1 MKFKPVSR
9 EAEGVVENVEVAD
22 LGYIDSEIENGWLSG
37 STISEVMETYLE
49 DVVGENVYSRYGR
62 QFPVQVKRLDVK
74 GRLPLCVCPDDEI
87 ASQRYDTLGKKKLW
101 YVADAAPGSCLYLGF
116 RREISAS
123 ELYERCHNGSLDEVL
138 NPIVPHRG
146 DVFLITPGLVHSA
159 SGGVVIAEI
168 SEASDLDFNIYNWGD
183 KVQTVTADFTADP
196 AGVGRAEKK
205 QTKRRNLVDDE
216 MDKEELSL
224 EAAFDFV
231 NLSAYDAGL
240 EIGSAGHSAVAY
252 DSNVK
257 SFNAVDDN
265 SDKVA
270 DKLAEMR
277 EFTVTK
283 LEVKDA
289 LRIDAG
295 TTDAFMLYE
304 CVNGAASLQVHRD
317 SGEIDRYGF
326 AAGEAI
332 LVPADVTE
340 FFIVPQDR
348 DTVLLEI
355 TIEPYEQA
363 DDYID
368 PEAEEKLLAEDDA
381 DKVASIEEFL
391 RKNPG
396 KMN

>member
-101 YVADAAPGSCLYLGF
+101 YVVDAAPGSCLYLGF
-116 RREISAS
+116 RKEISAS
-123 ELYERCHNGSLDEVL
+123 ELYERCHDGSLDEVL
-138 NPIVPHRG
+138 NSIAPHRG

-196 AGVGRAEKK
+196 AGVGRAAKK

-216 MDKEELSL
+216 IDKEDLSL

-231 NLSAYDAGL
+231 NLSAYDEGL
-240 EIGSAGHSAVAY
+240 KIGTAGHSAVAY

-270 DKLAEMR
+270 DKLAELR

-304 CVNGAASLQVHRD
+304 CVNGAASLQVHRE

-326 AAGEAI
+326 ATGEAI

-368 PEAEEKLLAEDDA
+368 PNAEEKLLDEDDA